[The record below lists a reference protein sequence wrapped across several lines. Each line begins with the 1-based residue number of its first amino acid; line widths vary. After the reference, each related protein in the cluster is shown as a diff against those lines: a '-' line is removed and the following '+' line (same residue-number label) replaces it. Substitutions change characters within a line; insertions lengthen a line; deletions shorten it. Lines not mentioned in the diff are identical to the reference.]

1 MQSLQPV
8 YNINQVSSLLHS
20 VAMHW
25 PLHPLPAQFMSTRLG
40 PSASRTRWIASRIC
54 FSFMRRPLSSW

>member
-25 PLHPLPAQFMSTRLG
+25 PLHPLPAQFMSTNELDALG
-40 PSASRTRWIASRIC
+40 FAT
-54 FSFMRRPLSSW
+54 